1 MYVFTEGLEEQLIS
15 YGSSGSGTQRNA
27 WRDVKAALNV
37 RAGVNSFFRISK
49 QIDPVFLSSICLI
62 LYSIQLFSL
71 LIIWGF
77 QSLHKQSH
85 NIKQVFI
92 RLKLKIF
99 HKVWFLNG
107 LSASKL
113 ENYFNS

>member
-49 QIDPVFLSSICLI
+49 QIAPVCELMFGCQIFVS
-62 LYSIQLFSL
+62 
-71 LIIWGF
+71 
-77 QSLHKQSH
+77 
-85 NIKQVFI
+85 NFI
-92 RLKLKIF
+92 F
-99 HKVWFLNG
+99 GGLNG
-107 LSASKL
+107 
-113 ENYFNS
+113 